1 MSRYDGLI
9 IPRSYS
15 EYINKTDSATFL
27 QMLQKLT
34 NIYSNAVTAG
44 DNKAV
49 TSNAVSRAL
58 LEFLKKEDFD
68 DVIKNYLKKTEVEQ
82 EVSNVINRALA
93 EDLKVVEYKKSA
105 DINANGIVDFNIDCS
120 LQGFKPL
127 LCQLAFV
134 NDNKIVP
141 YRQQVINNGVIVSVQ
156 NYNNVKLTLK
166 VIISVLYKK
175 VTS

>member
-44 DNKAV
+44 DHKAV

-58 LEFLKKEDFD
+58 LEFLKK
-68 DVIKNYLKKTEVEQ
+68 TEVEQ
-82 EVSNVINRALA
+82 EVSTVINRALA

-127 LCQLAFV
+127 LCQLSFV

>member
-44 DNKAV
+44 DHKAV

-68 DVIKNYLKKTEVEQ
+68 DVIKNYLKKTE
-82 EVSNVINRALA
+82 AA
-93 EDLKVVEYKKSA
+93 DLKVVEYKKSA

-120 LQGFKPL
+120 LLGFKPL
-127 LCQLAFV
+127 LCQLSFV